1 MLPEKMMSEM
11 ARSTFCLLPG
21 GDSPDAQRLAIA
33 VSVNCIPVI
42 IARFYGDGADIDV
55 EHRRGASTGS
65 ADGEPSTSELPRVAA
80 KKKDWLRRQGEVKRD
95 GYIRRYKAGSGVST
109 REDWF
114 FYTPFADA
122 IDYSSF
128 AVLVDP
134 VEFVN
139 QPHTW
144 LPDRLAAIAANA
156 TLVDAML
163 LSLARAA
170 RHLVYDELGSD
181 VGNMALLSASRH
193 CLARPTD
200 RLPTEEERRAA
211 LAAGASWSPD
221 EELGGYL

>member
-1 MLPEKMMSEM
+1 MCGDTAKEASGVLPEQMMREM
-11 ARSTFCLLPG
+11 SRSTFCLVPG
-21 GDSPDAQRLAIA
+21 GDSPDSQRLSIA
-33 VSVNCIPVI
+33 LSVGCIPVI
-42 IARFYGDGADIDV
+42 IARFYISGGAREEYTRAYERD
-55 EHRRGASTGS
+55 R
-65 ADGEPSTSELPRVAA
+65 AA
-80 KKKDWLRRQGEVKRD
+80 
-95 GYIRRYKAGSGVST
+95 ST
-109 REDWF
+109 REDF
-114 FYTPFADA
+114 FFFTPFADA
-122 IDYSSF
+122 IDYPSF

-134 VEFVN
+134 VDFVGR
-139 QPHTW
+139 PDAW